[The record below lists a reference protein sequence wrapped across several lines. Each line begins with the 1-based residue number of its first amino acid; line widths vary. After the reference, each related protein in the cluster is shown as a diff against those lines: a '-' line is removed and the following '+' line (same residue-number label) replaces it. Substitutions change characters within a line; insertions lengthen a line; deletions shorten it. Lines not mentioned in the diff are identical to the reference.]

1 MSFQT
6 IDTRNWYFKTEDY
19 PLYTADMM
27 NNMKYVNIHLQTN
40 GSANVMSQDFLLSV
54 SCKMRCNSSEE
65 IT

>member
-1 MSFQT
+1 M
-6 IDTRNWYFKTEDY
+6 YFKTEDY